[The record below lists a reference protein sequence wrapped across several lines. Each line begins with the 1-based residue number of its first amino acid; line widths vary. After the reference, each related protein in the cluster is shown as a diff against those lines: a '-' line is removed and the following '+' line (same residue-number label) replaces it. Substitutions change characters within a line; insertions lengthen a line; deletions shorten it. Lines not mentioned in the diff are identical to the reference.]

1 MSCTQILK
9 RDKKAQEKAP
19 KIIQE
24 EAKQSSPSGTR
35 SFSTSARR
43 STDVMASSQQFGMET
58 QDDGF
63 GLPALPLPSTAN
75 MKYRYD
81 PVVKQ
86 VTNLLMRDGKLS
98 VAQRVRPSV
107 LRPFACQLIAAFGIE
122 AIANAPRI
130 EHGNDTH
137 TSPNGVTTCY
147 QPCSTFSSR
156 RSSCISSSA

>member
-9 RDKKAQEKAP
+9 RDKDAQEKAP

-43 STDVMASSQQFGMET
+43 SADVMASSQGFEMET

-63 GLPALPLPSTAN
+63 GLPALPLPSNAN

-86 VTNLLMRDGKLS
+86 VTNLLMKDGKLS

-107 LRPFACQLIAAFGIE
+107 PRLLACQLIAASSIE
-122 AIANAPRI
+122 SIANAPII
-130 EHGNDTH
+130 EYGNDTH
-137 TSPNGVTTCY
+137 TPPNGVTTCC
-147 QPCSTFSSR
+147 QP
-156 RSSCISSSA
+156 